1 MGLLRSSYD
10 LAMTIAIPVAMT
22 IATQI
27 YSSDVDDAHMFDRDG
42 VHGFFL
48 SEKNVSTMKVEA
60 CQAR

>member
-1 MGLLRSSYD
+1 
-10 LAMTIAIPVAMT
+10 MTIAIPVAMT

-27 YSSDVDDAHMFDRDG
+27 YSSDVDEANMFDRDG
-42 VHGFFL
+42 VHVFFL